1 MPAFGDQ
8 LSEAQSWSVAAY
20 IRSLSFVPAGE
31 LGVATAVP
39 GAGSASTEP
48 TQTSS
53 AAVGVIAGQ
62 VNNLSGGELPVGAEV
77 MLHGFDS
84 QELTV
89 SQTAALAADGTYNF
103 DKIEMTPGRLF
114 FTTLQHQGVTYGS
127 DVVGAEAGKA
137 TLDLPISVYD
147 ATQDLSALKIDRLH
161 LFFEQVD
168 EGTMRIAELFIL
180 SNTGDKTIA
189 PSAAGAST
197 LTFQLPEGFQNLE
210 FQDGE
215 LGGRYLQ
222 TPGGFGDTSPI
233 YPGAETYQVLLSY
246 TLPYQR
252 KLELSQPMGLDTDA
266 IVVLAPQESF
276 KLKGDNL
283 TSSGSRDIDGVPYQQ
298 LDGEGVKAGEV
309 LNLTISNN
317 MSLGSTT
324 TSGLVI
330 GLGALGLALLLGG
343 VWMYVRN
350 RVRTNPDEA
359 VSEIAEPG
367 AGAETREELMDAI
380 LALDDLHS
388 SGQIS
393 DEAYLTR
400 RAELKAKLK
409 DMVDQP

>member
-1 MPAFGDQ
+1 
-8 LSEAQSWSVAAY
+8 
-20 IRSLSFVPAGE
+20 
-31 LGVATAVP
+31 
-39 GAGSASTEP
+39 
-48 TQTSS
+48 
-53 AAVGVIAGQ
+53 
-62 VNNLSGGELPVGAEV
+62 
-77 MLHGFDS
+77 
-84 QELTV
+84 
-89 SQTAALAADGTYNF
+89 
-103 DKIEMTPGRLF
+103 MTPGRLF

-147 ATQDLSALKIDRLH
+147 TTQDLSALKIDRLH
-161 LFFEQVD
+161 VFFEQVD
-168 EGTMRIAELFIL
+168 ESTMRIAELFIL

-215 LGGRYLQ
+215 LGGRYVQ
-222 TPGGFGDTSPI
+222 TADGFGDTSPI
-233 YPGAETYQVLLSY
+233 YPGSETYQVLLAY

-283 TSSGSRDIDGVPYQQ
+283 ISSGSRDIDGVPYQQ
-298 LDGEGVKAGEV
+298 LDGEGIKAGEV

-324 TSGLVI
+324 TSGLII
-330 GLGALGLALLLGG
+330 GLGALGLALLVGG
-343 VWMYVRN
+343 VWMVVRN
-350 RVRTNPDEA
+350 RVRTNSDEV

-388 SGQIS
+388 SGQIP